1 MIPIHFVT
9 HRNTA
14 PPKIKTQAFVPH
26 AIRRKKKG
34 THQTSSQSQQLPTDI
49 CPKLLVARTDSAGSS
64 QYQFKTIKINIEGD
78 RPNKATE
85 LDETRKTAPSDIT
98 LKLSDDNGGNK
109 DAYASNNHDNDDDD
123 EHDNE
128 PPYMEN
134 EPEPLRLLHA
144 SVTPSN
150 MYDPYFPNDYL
161 AYRERKRSEEVR
173 KELQRT
179 ALQRLE
185 QQENLRKQIEVKRQ
199 KLLESGNFQGLVE
212 EETMTS
218 SSKRNEADGRGGG
231 GMVMGRG
238 RGRGVTNLPAWL
250 VKKQEEQQQNEIKSE
265 TSGLDASGA
274 DEQFDDGSA
283 R

>member
-1 MIPIHFVT
+1 MSQHP
-9 HRNTA
+9 
-14 PPKIKTQAFVPH
+14 PPKKKHKPQAFVPH
-26 AIRRKKKG
+26 AIRKKKRG
-34 THQTSSQSQQLPTDI
+34 TEISSKLLIARTDSKGSSQSQ
-49 CPKLLVARTDSAGSS
+49 S
-64 QYQFKTIKINIEGD
+64 KTIKINIAGD
-78 RPNKATE
+78 QPNKATDF
-85 LDETRKTAPSDIT
+85 DETNKTAPTAIT
-98 LKLSDDNGGNK
+98 CKLSDDNEGNE
-109 DAYASNNHDNDDDD
+109 DALANNNHDDDD
-123 EHDNE
+123 ELDNE

-134 EPEPLRLLHA
+134 ETESLRLLHA

-150 MYDPYFPNDYL
+150 MYDPYCPNDYL

-199 KLLESGNFQGLVE
+199 KLLESGNFQALVE

-218 SSKRNEADGRGGG
+218 SSRRNEVDGRGGG
-231 GMVMGRG
+231 GVGMGRG

-265 TSGLDASGA
+265 ASGLDALGA
-274 DEQFDDGSA
+274 DEQFDDGST